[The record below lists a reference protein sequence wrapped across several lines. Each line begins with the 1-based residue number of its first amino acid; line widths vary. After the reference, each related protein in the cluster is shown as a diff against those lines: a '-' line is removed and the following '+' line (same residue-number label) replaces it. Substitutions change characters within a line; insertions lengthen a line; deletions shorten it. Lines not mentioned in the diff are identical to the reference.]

1 MRCQPQS
8 TYQVYIWLKNKQSCL
23 LCDEL
28 CDESTDATLPIC
40 TGCEADLPWLGDY
53 CEGCALP
60 MPMSG
65 LTCGQCLRQP
75 PAFSEVVVPWR
86 YDFPIDAL
94 ITRFKHQGKW
104 PMGRLLAE
112 LLGHALEHRFA
123 DGLQRP
129 DCLLPVPLARKR
141 LHKRGYNQAQMLAR
155 WLGAQLGIAMDD
167 RLLRRVLE
175 TPAQQGLDAKAR
187 QRNLHKA
194 FALADGATVAGRH
207 FAVIDDVLTTGA
219 TVNAVTQLLI
229 KAGARRV
236 DVYCLARTPKPGD

>member
-8 TYQVYIWLKNKQSCL
+8 TYQVYIWLKNKQFCL
-23 LCDEL
+23 L
-28 CDESTDATLPIC
+28 CDESTDTTFPIC
-40 TGCEADLPWLGDY
+40 TRCEADLPWLVDP
-53 CEGCALP
+53 CERCALP
-60 MPMSG
+60 MAMSG

-94 ITRFKHQGKW
+94 VTRFKHQGKW

-112 LLGHALEHRFA
+112 LLGQSLEHRFA

-141 LHKRGYNQAQMLAR
+141 LRQRGYNQAEMLAR
-155 WLGAQLGIAMDD
+155 WLGAQLAIPMDD
-167 RLLRRVLE
+167 HVLRRVLE

-187 QRNLHKA
+187 QRNLRKA
-194 FALADGATVAGRH
+194 FVLADDANVAGRH
-207 FAVIDDVLTTGA
+207 FAVVDDVLTTGA
-219 TVNAVTQLLI
+219 TLNAVTQLLI